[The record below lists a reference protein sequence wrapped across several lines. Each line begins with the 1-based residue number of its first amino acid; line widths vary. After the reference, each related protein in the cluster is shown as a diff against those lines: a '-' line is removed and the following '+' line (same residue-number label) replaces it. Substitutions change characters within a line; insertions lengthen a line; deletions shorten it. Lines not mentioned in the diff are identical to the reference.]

1 MEMLS
6 EVIDQITGNS
16 SAHSVD
22 NSDILHQEMNKAL
35 TEMMQQVDD
44 IDGAMVCSVDGIAI
58 AEHMKDG
65 FDQHRFA
72 AMSSAL
78 LALSENLAR
87 EGQKGTTQNVLIEG
101 DSGNIFLMHAG
112 TNMLLTVFAKDG
124 SNLGLSLAF
133 AKQAAEKIECL
144 AQLAA

>member
-6 EVIDQITGNS
+6 EVIDQIRDNS
-16 SAHSVD
+16 STHSQD
-22 NSDILHQEMNKAL
+22 SPDILHQEMNKIL
-35 TEMMQQVDD
+35 VEMMQQVDD

-58 AEHMKDG
+58 AEHMKEG

-87 EGQKGTTQNVLIEG
+87 EGQKGNTQNVLIEG
-101 DSGNIFLMHAG
+101 NSGKIFLMHAG
-112 TNMLLTVFAKDG
+112 EKMLLTVFAKDG
-124 SNLGLSLAF
+124 SNLGMSLAI
-133 AKQAAEKIECL
+133 AKQVAEKIECL
-144 AQLAA
+144 AQIVA